1 MTTKRVCSGCG
12 IPEERKA
19 KSVNLDPA
27 FSLCVDCLVAYV
39 KEQRG
44 MRSEPEPYDG
54 RARAVGSE

>member
-1 MTTKRVCSGCG
+1 VSERACVQCG
-12 IPEERKA
+12 VLEQRTAKA
-19 KSVNLDPA
+19 VNLDPV